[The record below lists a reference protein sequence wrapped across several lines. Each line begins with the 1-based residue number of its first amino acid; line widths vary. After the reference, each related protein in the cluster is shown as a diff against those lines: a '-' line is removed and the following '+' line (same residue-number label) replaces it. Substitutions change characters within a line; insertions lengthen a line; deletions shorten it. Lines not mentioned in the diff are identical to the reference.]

1 MSVSKFALASAGLI
15 VMASTSFSLPALAA
29 PGINDADDC
38 KFEGGTMTNVKGS
51 DYCLVQIRPKEY
63 AGEEYDGNQLGVVD
77 CPGSKLNDGVFCMY
91 PVTVKK
97 PAAPASSLLDMVQG
111 NSAKTTT
118 PSASGLLGIVQG
130 NNADTSVKDKAGTAL
145 LKNKILGGGKSTT
158 EILTD
163 VAKDEA
169 KKRAEDEAK
178 KAAAKLLG
186 GN

>member
-1 MSVSKFALASAGLI
+1 MSISKITLASAGLI
-15 VMASTSFSLPALAA
+15 MMASTALSVPALA
-29 PGINDADDC
+29 GSNINNANDC
-38 KFEGGTMTNVKGS
+38 QFEGGTMTNVKGS

-63 AGEEYDGNQLGVVD
+63 SGTEYDGNQLGVVD
-77 CPGSKLNDGVFCMY
+77 CPGNKLNDGIFCMY

-97 PAAPASSLLDMVQG
+97 TATPASSLLGMVQGNSAKKTAPSTSGLLDMVQG
-111 NSAKTTT
+111 NTAD
-118 PSASGLLGIVQG
+118 ASM
-130 NNADTSVKDKAGTAL
+130 KDKAGTAL

-158 EILTD
+158 NVLVD

-169 KKRAEDEAK
+169 KKRAEEEAK